1 MADIDKAL
9 PNEVRKEIEIPGEE
23 EIQEQV
29 IEEAEKEQQSPEA
42 VDIQE
47 NEDGSVDIN
56 LDPQA
61 ATPEGGDEH
70 YANLAEFLPD
80 DVLGRLGSDLSSKYQ
95 DYVSSRKDWEKSYTS
110 GLDLLGFKYDNRS
123 EPFAGASGATHPV
136 LAEAVTQFQALA
148 YKELLPAD
156 GPVRTQ
162 VMGIPT
168 AEKTDQASRVK
179 DFMNYQIMDQMK
191 EYEPEFDS
199 MLFHLPLSGSTFKKV
214 YYDEMEQRAV
224 SKFVPADD
232 LIVPYTATSLDD
244 AEAIIHRVKISENE
258 LRKQQVAGFYRDID
272 IGKPGHTETDVEKK
286 ERELEGVSKTS
297 NEDIFTLL
305 ECHVDLDLE
314 GFEDSNPET
323 GELSGIKIPYIVT
336 IEEGSREILSIK
348 RNYEIGDPL
357 KNKIQY
363 FVHFKFL
370 PGLGFYGFGL
380 IHMIGGLSRTA
391 TAALRQLLDAGTL
404 SNLPAGFKMRGIRIR
419 DDAQS
424 IQPGEFRDVD
434 APGGNLR
441 DSFMMLPFKEP
452 SQTLLSLMGIVV
464 QAGQRFASIAD
475 MQVGDGNQQAAVGT
489 TVALLERGSRTM
501 SAIHKRIYSALKNE
515 FKLMA
520 RVFKLYL
527 PQQYPYDVVGGQRMI
542 MQSDFDDR
550 VDILP
555 VADPNIFSQTQ
566 RISLA
571 QTELQLATSNPQM
584 HDLYAAY
591 RNMYEALGVKN
602 IDSVLMKPQQPM
614 PQDPALEHIAA
625 LGGKPFQAFP
635 GQNHRSHITAHLS
648 FMSTN
653 LARNNPM
660 VMASLE
666 KNIFEHISLMAQE
679 QVELEFRDEMQ
690 QLQQMQMQMQQM
702 QQSPQMMEM
711 QQNPQMMQQMQMQ
724 NQQMQMKIQEMNQKI
739 ESRKAELVADMME
752 EFMKEEQKITSQFDN
767 DPIAKLRSRELD
779 LRAQENA
786 RKEKEA
792 NERMDLDKMKAMMNQ
807 QNQDEKLQQNEELA
821 QLRAD
826 TSIEKTVLSK
836 TLPSSDSMMP
846 NIEIMRKG

>member
-9 PNEVRKEIEIPGEE
+9 PNEVRKEFELPSEQE
-23 EIQEQV
+23 VQEQV
-29 IEEAEKEQQSPEA
+29 IEETEA
-42 VDIQE
+42 QEESLGPVDIQE

-56 LDPQA
+56 LDPAA

-70 YANLAEFLPD
+70 YANLADFLPD
-80 DVLGRLGSDLSSKYQ
+80 DVLTSLASDLNSKYM
-95 DYVSSRKDWEKSYTS
+95 DYTSSRKEWEKTYIQ
-110 GLDLLGFKYDNRS
+110 GLDLLGFKYNNRT
-123 EPFAGASGATHPV
+123 EPFQGASGVTHPV

-148 YKELLPAD
+148 YKELLPSD

-162 VMGIPT
+162 VIGLSTP
-168 AEKTDQASRVK
+168 EKTQQAQRVK
-179 DFMNYQIMDQMK
+179 DFMNYEIMEKMK
-191 EYEPEFDS
+191 EYEPEFDQ
-199 MLFHLPLSGSTFKKV
+199 MLFNLPLAGSAFKKV
-214 YYDEMEQRAV
+214 YYDDMEQRAV

-244 AEAIIHRVKISENE
+244 AEAIIHRIKVSEND
-258 LRKQQVAGFYRDID
+258 LKKQQVAGFYRDVEL
-272 IGKPGHTETDVEKK
+272 GKPIAGESDIDKK
-286 ERELEGVSKTS
+286 ERELEGTSKS
-297 NEDIFTLL
+297 REEDVYTIL

-314 GFEDSNPET
+314 GFEDENPET
-323 GELSGIKIPYIVT
+323 GEPSGIKIPYIVT
-336 IEEGSREILSIK
+336 LEEGSREILSIK
-348 RNYEIGDPL
+348 RNYEVGDPL
-357 KNKIQY
+357 KKKVQY

-391 TAALRQLLDAGTL
+391 TSALRQLLDAGTL
-404 SNLPAGFKMRGIRIR
+404 SNLPAGFKQRGIRIR

-452 SQTLLSLMGIVV
+452 SQTLLSLMGVV
-464 QAGQRFASIAD
+464 VNAGQRFASIAD
-475 MQVGDGNQQAAVGT
+475 LQVGDGNQQAAVGT

-515 FKLMA
+515 FRIMA

-527 PQQYPYDVVGGQRMI
+527 PQEYPYDVVGGQRMI
-542 MQSDFDDR
+542 KQQDFDDR

-571 QTELQLATSNPQM
+571 QTELQLAQSNPQM
-584 HDLYAAY
+584 HNLYNAY

-602 IDSVLMKPQQPM
+602 IDAVLVKPMQPM
-614 PQDPALEHIAA
+614 PKDPALEHIDA

-635 GQNHRSHITAHLS
+635 GQDHRSHITAHLN
-648 FMSTN
+648 FMATN
-653 LARNNPM
+653 MARNNPM

-690 QLQQMQMQMQQM
+690 QLQQMQMQA
-702 QQSPQMMEM
+702 
-711 QQNPQMMQQMQMQ
+711 QQNPAMAQQIQMQI
-724 NQQMQMKIQEMNQKI
+724 MQMTQKI
-739 ESRKAELVADMME
+739 EARKAQLVADMME

-807 QNQDEKLQQNEELA
+807 QNQDEKLKQNEELA
-821 QLRAD
+821 KLRAD

-846 NIEIMRKG
+846 NVAIMRKG